1 MSTSL
6 PGKDKSMPVEEMR
19 SMVYLGPERI
29 ELRRVPVPRPQA
41 GELLVRVRAALTC
54 GTDLKTYRRGHPKF
68 PPPFA
73 FGHEFGGEVVEVGEG
88 VDHFRPG
95 MRVTANV
102 FAECGHCFYC
112 QRGQGNLCENL
123 VYNFGAFSEYLIV
136 PASITRRTAFEIP
149 EAISYEAAAIVEPLT
164 TVVHGQAR
172 LAIQPGEQVA
182 ILGAGGPVGL
192 LHQQLALRAGA
203 GRVIAIG
210 HSDTRLE
217 TARQLGAAALVNAH
231 SQDPLQAIRDLTGG
245 YGADVVI
252 ECAGTQATWESAVE
266 MVRRGGRVLW
276 FGGLPAGTRVGVDA
290 ARVHY
295 GEITLLN
302 VHGGTAQDSRAAF
315 DLILSGGVRTEP
327 LISERLPLEQ
337 LETAF
342 RHMIAG
348 ETIKAA
354 ILPDLHAA

>member
-6 PGKDKSMPVEEMR
+6 PGKDKSMPAEEMR

-29 ELRRVPVPRPQA
+29 ELRRVPVPHPQA
-41 GELLVRVRAALTC
+41 GEMLVRVRAALTC

-73 FGHEFGGEVVEVGEG
+73 FGHEFGGDVVEVGEG
-88 VDHFRPG
+88 VTNFRPG
-95 MRVTANV
+95 SRVTANV
-102 FAECGHCFYC
+102 FAECGDCFFC

-123 VYNFGAFSEYLIV
+123 VYNFGAFSEYMLV

-149 EAISYEAAAIVEPLT
+149 DGISYEAGAIVEPLT
-164 TVVHGQAR
+164 PVVHGQAR
-172 LAIQPGEQVA
+172 IAIQPGEQVA

-203 GRVIAIG
+203 GQVIAIG
-210 HSDTRLE
+210 HSDRRLE
-217 TARQLGAAALVNAH
+217 TARQLGAAAVINARH
-231 SQDPLQAIRDLTGG
+231 RDPVEAVRELTGG
-245 YGADVVI
+245 RGADVVI
-252 ECAGTQATWESAVE
+252 ECAGTQAAWESAVE
-266 MVRRGGRVLW
+266 AVRRGGRVLW
-276 FGGLPAGTRVGVDA
+276 FGGLPAGTRIALDA

-295 GEITLLN
+295 GEISLFN

-315 DLILSGGVRTEP
+315 DLIVSGGVRTEP

-342 RHMIAG
+342 HHMIAG
-348 ETIKAA
+348 ETIKAV
-354 ILPDLHAA
+354 ILPDLAAA